1 MTLTADISVPC
12 EQHDPELWFS
22 EAPRA
27 MAAAKALCA
36 GCGHTETCA
45 NLAMTAE
52 RGERKSNRF
61 GIFGGLTPAERWA
74 IDHTEF

>member
-12 EQHDPELWFS
+12 ETDPDLFFS

-27 MAAAKALCA
+27 VAAAKTLCA

-52 RGERKSNRF
+52 RGENKSNRF
-61 GIFGGLTPAERWA
+61 GIFGGLTPDERWA